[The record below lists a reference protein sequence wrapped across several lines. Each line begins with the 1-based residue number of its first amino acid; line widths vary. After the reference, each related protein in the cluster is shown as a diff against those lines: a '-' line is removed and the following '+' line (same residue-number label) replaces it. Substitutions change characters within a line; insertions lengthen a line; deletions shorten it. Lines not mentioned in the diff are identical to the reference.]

1 MCSRGTTYMG
11 RRYMHQKFRIRPD
24 YHLSGYA
31 VSLTRMLHLIE
42 NISSFGRFVFQSSRF
57 ELGKTRYIVCV
68 NECLSKMKLEMC
80 GIWQVLLLR
89 KCSSLSFLP
98 QLYCH
103 RALWFSIWR
112 SRVLAS
118 HITENEIIVHDYE
131 YVAIYL
137 WAYRDACKM
146 LVFGWVNCRDC
157 NLTITSRTVVYGLV
171 KSQFNRG

>member
-11 RRYMHQKFRIRPD
+11 RSRSR
-24 YHLSGYA
+24 LSYSIWLCSP

-68 NECLSKMKLEMC
+68 NECLSKMKLELC
-80 GIWQVLLLR
+80 EIWQVFSR
-89 KCSSLSFLP
+89 KCSSSFSFP
-98 QLYCH
+98 SQLYCH

-131 YVAIYL
+131 YVALGRTIPL
-137 WAYRDACKM
+137 SIQRCLEN
-146 LVFGWVNCRDC
+146 LVFGCVNCFPDM
-157 NLTITSRTVVYGLV
+157 G
-171 KSQFNRG
+171 